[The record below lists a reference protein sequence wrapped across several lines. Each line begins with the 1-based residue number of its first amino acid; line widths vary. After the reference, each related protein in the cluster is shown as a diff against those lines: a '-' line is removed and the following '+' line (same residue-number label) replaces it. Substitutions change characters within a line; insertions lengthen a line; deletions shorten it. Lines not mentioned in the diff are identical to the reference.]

1 MSPGPLP
8 APSPAPRPR
17 RPRAD
22 GRGGVRHRVGILPG
36 RRLSDRGGQAVARAI
51 PGTLA
56 LPHPYGRLQF
66 GADLDLFFRTMIGT
80 GANPNVA
87 AAIVIGIEPA
97 WTERIASGIAE
108 TGKPVAQFSIERHG
122 DLRVLEMAAR
132 RAAQMMQDASEITRV
147 PIERGELLMSIK
159 CGESDTTSG
168 LGANPATSQVVD
180 RHIAAGGT
188 VLFGETT
195 ELTGGEHLIA
205 ARCATDE
212 VRGKFQQFFD
222 DYLAMVER
230 TGANLLGSQ
239 PTQGNI
245 RGGLST
251 IEEKALGNIEKTG
264 TAPVVDALAPGERP
278 TVAGLNFMDTS
289 CAAAEFIT
297 LTAAA
302 GAVIHLF
309 PTGQGNVVGHPVEPV
324 IKLSANPVTVST
336 MSEHI
341 DLDVSGLLN
350 LEYSLTEAGDRLENL
365 IDRTVNGRLTCAEAL
380 GHREFALTRL
390 YPSA

>member
-1 MSPGPLP
+1 VAHQRLTGY
-8 APSPAPRPR
+8 R
-17 RPRAD
+17 RAD
-22 GRGGVRHRVGILPG
+22 GRVGIRNHVLIIPVDD
-36 RRLSDRGGQAVARAI
+36 LSNAVSESAARAV
-51 PGTLA
+51 PGALA

-66 GADLDLFFRTMIGT
+66 GADLELFFRTLIGT

-108 TGKPVAQFSIERHG
+108 TGKPVAQFSIERNG

-132 RAAQMMQDASEITRV
+132 RAAQMMQDASELVRE

-168 LGANPATSQVVD
+168 LGANPATSQAVD

-188 VLFGETT
+188 VIFGETT

-212 VRGKFQQFFD
+212 VREKFQRFYD
-222 DYLAMVER
+222 DYVAMVER

-264 TAPVVDALAPGERP
+264 TFPVVDALAPGERP
-278 TVAGLNFMDTS
+278 TVPGLNFMDTS

-324 IKLSANPVTVST
+324 IKISANPVTVAT

-341 DLDVSGLLN
+341 DVDVSGLLS
-350 LEYSLTEAGDRLENL
+350 LDYSLAEAGDRLENV
-365 IDRTVNGRLTCAEAL
+365 IDRTINGRLTCAEVL
-380 GHREFALTRL
+380 GHREFAPTRL
-390 YPSA
+390 FPSA

>member
-1 MSPGPLP
+1 
-8 APSPAPRPR
+8 
-17 RPRAD
+17 
-22 GRGGVRHRVGILPG
+22 
-36 RRLSDRGGQAVARAI
+36 
-51 PGTLA
+51 
-56 LPHPYGRLQF
+56 
-66 GADLDLFFRTMIGT
+66 
-80 GANPNVA
+80 
-87 AAIVIGIEPA
+87 
-97 WTERIASGIAE
+97 
-108 TGKPVAQFSIERHG
+108 
-122 DLRVLEMAAR
+122 
-132 RAAQMMQDASEITRV
+132 MMQDASEITRIPV
-147 PIERGELLMSIK
+147 ERGELLMSIK

-168 LGANPATSQVVD
+168 LGANPATSQAVD

-188 VLFGETT
+188 VIFGETT

-212 VRGKFQQFFD
+212 VRKKFQRFFD

-264 TAPVVDALAPGERP
+264 SAPVVDALGPAERP

-297 LTAAA
+297 VTAAA

-324 IKLSANPVTVST
+324 IKLSANPVTVAT

-341 DLDVSGLLN
+341 DLDVSGLLH
-350 LEYSLTEAGDRLENL
+350 LEYSLAEAGDRLEDV

-390 YPSA
+390 FPSA

>member
-1 MSPGPLP
+1 MAAQPLTGY
-8 APSPAPRPR
+8 R
-17 RPRAD
+17 RPD
-22 GRGGVRHRVGILPG
+22 GRVGI
-36 RRLSDRGGQAVARAI
+36 RNHVMIIAVDDLSNAATEAVAKAI
-51 PGTLA
+51 PGTLSLA
-56 LPHPYGRLQF
+56 HPYGRLQF

-87 AAIVIGIEPA
+87 AAVVIGIEPA
-97 WTERIASGIAE
+97 WTERIAAGIAE
-108 TGKPVAQFSIERHG
+108 TGKPVESFSIERHG
-122 DLRVLEMAAR
+122 DLRVLEMAG
-132 RAAQMMQDASEITRV
+132 RAAALLLRDASGQARV
-147 PIERGELLMSIK
+147 PVERRELLMSIK

-168 LGANPATSQVVD
+168 LGANPATAQAVD

-188 VLFGETT
+188 VIFGETT

-205 ARCATDE
+205 ARCANDE
-212 VRGKFQQFFD
+212 VRKKFQAF
-222 DYLAMVER
+222 YHEYVAMVER

-264 TAPVVDALAPGERP
+264 TTPVVGALAPAERP
-278 TVAGLNFMDTS
+278 VTAGLNFMDTS

-324 IKLSANPVTVST
+324 LKITANPETAAT

-341 DLDVSGLLN
+341 DLDVSGLLQ
-350 LEYSLTEAGDRLENL
+350 LEYGLSEAGDRLEAI

-390 YPSA
+390 HPSA

>member
-1 MSPGPLP
+1 VAAQPL
-8 APSPAPRPR
+8 AGYR
-17 RPRAD
+17 RPD
-22 GRGGVRHRVGILPG
+22 GRVGIRNHVLIIPVDD
-36 RRLSDRGGQAVARAI
+36 LSNAVAESVAKAI

-87 AAIVIGIEPA
+87 AAIVIGIEPT
-97 WTERIASGIAE
+97 WTDRIASGIAE
-108 TGKPVAQFSIERHG
+108 TGKPVASFSIERHG
-122 DLRVLEMAAR
+122 DLRVLEMAGRQAAR
-132 RAAQMMQDASEITRV
+132 LLQDASELAREPV
-147 PIERGELLMSIK
+147 DRGELLMSIK

-168 LGANPATSQVVD
+168 LGGNPATAQVVD

-205 ARCATDE
+205 ARCVSDD
-212 VRGKFQQFFD
+212 VRKKFQGFYD
-222 DYLAMVER
+222 EYIAMVER
-230 TGANLLGSQ
+230 SGANLLGSQ

-264 TAPVVDALAPGERP
+264 ASPVVDALAPGERP
-278 TVAGLNFMDTS
+278 TVPGLNFMDTS

-324 IKLSANPVTVST
+324 LKITANPVTAAT

-341 DLDVSGLLN
+341 DLDVSGLLQLQYN
-350 LEYSLTEAGDRLENL
+350 LSEAGDRLEA
-365 IDRTVNGRLTCAEAL
+365 IVDRTVNGRLTCAEAL

>member
-1 MSPGPLP
+1 MAAQPLTGY
-8 APSPAPRPR
+8 R
-17 RPRAD
+17 RPD
-22 GRGGVRHRVGILPG
+22 GRVGIRNHVLIIPVDD
-36 RRLSDRGGQAVARAI
+36 LSNAVAESVAKAI

-87 AAIVIGIEPA
+87 AAVVIGIEPT
-97 WTERIASGIAE
+97 WTDRIASGIAE
-108 TGKPVAQFSIERHG
+108 TGKPVASFSIERHG

-132 RAAQMMQDASEITRV
+132 QAARLLQDASELAREPV
-147 PIERGELLMSIK
+147 DRGELLMSIK

-168 LGANPATSQVVD
+168 LGGNPATAQVVD

-205 ARCATDE
+205 ARCVSDD
-212 VRGKFQQFFD
+212 VRKKFQGFYD
-222 DYLAMVER
+222 EYIAMVER
-230 TGANLLGSQ
+230 SGANLLGSQ

-264 TAPVVDALAPGERP
+264 AFPVVDALAPGERP
-278 TVAGLNFMDTS
+278 TVPGLNFMDTS

-324 IKLSANPVTVST
+324 LKITANPVTAAT

-341 DLDVSGLLN
+341 DLDVSGLLQ
-350 LEYSLTEAGDRLENL
+350 LQYTLSEAGDRLEA
-365 IDRTVNGRLTCAEAL
+365 IVDRTVNGRLTCAEAL

>member
-1 MSPGPLP
+1 MAEKRLTGY
-8 APSPAPRPR
+8 R
-17 RPRAD
+17 RPD
-22 GRGGVRHRVGILPG
+22 GRVGIRNHVVILPVDD
-36 RRLSDRGGQAVARAI
+36 LSNAVAESVARAI

-56 LPHPYGRLQF
+56 IPHPYGRLQF
-66 GADLDLFFRTMIGT
+66 GADLDLFFQTMIGT

-87 AAIVIGIEPA
+87 AAVVIGIEPA
-97 WTERIASGIAE
+97 WTERIADGIA
-108 TGKPVAQFSIERHG
+108 TAGQPVAQFSIERHG

-132 RAAQMMQDASEITRV
+132 RAAQLLQDASELTRV
-147 PIERGELLMSIK
+147 PVERGELLMSIK

-168 LGANPATSQVVD
+168 LGANPATAQAVD

-188 VLFGETT
+188 VIFGETT
-195 ELTGGEHLIA
+195 ELTGGEQLIA
-205 ARCATDE
+205 QRCATDE
-212 VRGKFQQFFD
+212 VRKKFQAFFD
-222 DYLAMVER
+222 GYFAMVER

-251 IEEKALGNIEKTG
+251 IEEKALGNIQKTG
-264 TAPVVDALAPGERP
+264 TAPVVDALAPAEPP
-278 TVAGLNFMDTS
+278 TQAGLNFMDTS

-324 IKLSANPVTVST
+324 IKISANPLTLAT

-341 DLDVSGLLN
+341 DVDVSGLLQ
-350 LEYSLTEAGDRLENL
+350 LQFGLAAAGDQLENV
-365 IDRTVNGRLTCAEAL
+365 IDRTVNGRLTCAEVL

-390 YPSA
+390 HPSA

>member
-1 MSPGPLP
+1 MAHQPLTGY
-8 APSPAPRPR
+8 R
-17 RPRAD
+17 RPD
-22 GRGGVRHRVGILPG
+22 GRVGIRNHVIIIPVDD
-36 RRLSDRGGQAVARAI
+36 LSNAAAESVARAI

-66 GADLDLFFRTMIGT
+66 GADLELFFRTLIGT

-87 AAIVIGIEPA
+87 AAVVIGIEPA
-97 WTERIASGIAE
+97 WTERIANGIAE
-108 TGKPVAQFSIERHG
+108 TGKPVASFSIERHG

-132 RAAQMMQDASEITRV
+132 RAAQLLQDASEITRV
-147 PIERGELLMSIK
+147 PVERGELVMSIK

-168 LGANPATSQVVD
+168 LGANPATSQAVD

-188 VLFGETT
+188 VVFGETT

-205 ARCATDE
+205 ARCATTE
-212 VRGKFQQFFD
+212 VREKFQAFYD
-222 DYLAMVER
+222 SYIAMVEH

-264 TAPVVDALAPGERP
+264 TAPVVDALAPGQRP
-278 TVAGLNFMDTS
+278 TRPGLNFMDTS

-324 IKLSANPVTVST
+324 IKISANPVTVDT

-341 DLDVSGLLN
+341 DVDVRGLLQ
-350 LEYSLTEAGDRLENL
+350 LEYSLKEAGDRLENV

-380 GHREFALTRL
+380 GHREFAPTRL
-390 YPSA
+390 FQSA

>member
-1 MSPGPLP
+1 MAQQPLTGY
-8 APSPAPRPR
+8 R
-17 RPRAD
+17 RPD
-22 GRGGVRHRVGILPG
+22 GRVGIRNHVVIIPVDD
-36 RRLSDRGGQAVARAI
+36 LSNAVAESVAKAI

-66 GADLDLFFRTMIGT
+66 GADLELFFRTMIGT

-87 AAIVIGIEPA
+87 AAVVIGIEPT

-108 TGKPVAQFSIERHG
+108 TGKPVASFSIERHG

-132 RAAQMMQDASEITRV
+132 RAAQLLQDASDLTRV
-147 PIERGELLMSIK
+147 PVERGELLMSIK

-168 LGANPATSQVVD
+168 LGANPATSQAVD

-188 VLFGETT
+188 VIFGETT

-212 VRGKFQQFFD
+212 VRKKFQAFYD
-222 DYLAMVER
+222 DYIAMVER
-230 TGANLLGSQ
+230 SGANLLGSQ

-278 TVAGLNFMDTS
+278 TRAGLNFMDTS

-309 PTGQGNVVGHPVEPV
+309 PTGQGNVIGNPIEPV
-324 IKLSANPVTVST
+324 IKISANPVTVTT

-341 DLDVSGLLN
+341 DVDVSGLLQ
-350 LEYSLTEAGDRLENL
+350 LEYSLTAAGDRLENV

-380 GHREFALTRL
+380 GHREFVLTRL
-390 YPSA
+390 FPSA

>member
-1 MSPGPLP
+1 VAEKRLTGY
-8 APSPAPRPR
+8 R
-17 RPRAD
+17 RPD
-22 GRGGVRHRVGILPG
+22 GRAGIRNHVLIIPVDD
-36 RRLSDRGGQAVARAI
+36 LSNAVVESVAKAI
-51 PGTLA
+51 PGTLP

-66 GADLDLFFRTMIGT
+66 GADLDLTFRTLIGT

-87 AAIVIGIEPA
+87 AAIVIGIEPT
-97 WTERIASGIAE
+97 WTERIVAGIAE
-108 TGKPVAQFSIERHG
+108 TGKPVTGFSIERHG
-122 DLRVLEMAAR
+122 DLRTLEMAAR
-132 RAAQMMQDASEITRV
+132 CAAQMMQDASEIARV
-147 PIERGELLMSIK
+147 PVERGELVMSIK

-168 LGANPATSQVVD
+168 LGANPATSEAVD

-188 VLFGETT
+188 VIFGETT

-205 ARCATDE
+205 ERCASEE
-212 VRGKFQQFFD
+212 VRKKFQGFFD
-222 DYLAMVER
+222 DYFAMVER

-251 IEEKALGNIEKTG
+251 IEEKALGNIQKTG
-264 TAPVVDALAPGERP
+264 TTPVVDALAPAERP
-278 TVAGLNFMDTS
+278 TRPGLNFMDTS

-309 PTGQGNVVGHPVEPV
+309 PTGQGNIVGHPVEPV
-324 IKLSANPVTVST
+324 IKITANPLTQST

-341 DLDVSGLLN
+341 DVDVCGLLQ
-350 LEYSLTEAGDRLENL
+350 LEYDLAAAGTRLEDV
-365 IDRTVNGRLTCAEAL
+365 IDRTINGRLTCAEAL

>member
-1 MSPGPLP
+1 MAQQRLTGY
-8 APSPAPRPR
+8 R
-17 RPRAD
+17 RAD
-22 GRGGVRHRVGILPG
+22 GRVGIRNHVLIVPVDD
-36 RRLSDRGGQAVARAI
+36 LSNAVAESVAKAI

-66 GADLDLFFRTMIGT
+66 GADLDLFFQTMIGT

-132 RAAQMMQDASEITRV
+132 RAAQMMQDASELARV

-350 LEYSLTEAGDRLENL
+350 LEYSLTEAGDRLENV

>member
-1 MSPGPLP
+1 MAQQPLTGY
-8 APSPAPRPR
+8 R
-17 RPRAD
+17 RPD
-22 GRGGVRHRVGILPG
+22 GRVGIRNHVVIIPVDD
-36 RRLSDRGGQAVARAI
+36 LSNAVAESVAKAI
-51 PGTLA
+51 PGTMA

-66 GADLDLFFRTMIGT
+66 GADLELFFRTMIGT

-87 AAIVIGIEPA
+87 AAVVIGIEPA

-108 TGKPVAQFSIERHG
+108 TGKPVASFSIERHG

-132 RAAQMMQDASEITRV
+132 RAAQLLQDASELTRV

-168 LGANPATSQVVD
+168 LGANPATSQAVD

-188 VLFGETT
+188 VIFGETT

-212 VRGKFQQFFD
+212 VRKKFQAFYD
-222 DYLAMVER
+222 DYIAMVER
-230 TGANLLGSQ
+230 SGANLLGSQ

-278 TVAGLNFMDTS
+278 TRAGLNFMDTS

-309 PTGQGNVVGHPVEPV
+309 PTGQGNVIGNPIEPV
-324 IKLSANPVTVST
+324 IKISANPVTVTT

-341 DLDVSGLLN
+341 DVDASGLLQ
-350 LEYSLTEAGDRLENL
+350 LDYSLAEAGDRLEDV
-365 IDRTVNGRLTCAEAL
+365 IDRTVNGRLTCAEVL
-380 GHREFALTRL
+380 GHREFVLTRL